1 MTATIS
7 VSKIYLRSI
16 VGIVSTSASIV
27 IYGVF
32 VAPVGDN
39 VLLGWLGIC
48 GAMVLFDK
56 PKLPE
61 VGDV

>member
-16 VGIVSTSASIV
+16 VGIVSTSIGIV
-27 IYGVF
+27 AYGVF

-39 VLLGWLGIC
+39 VLLGWLSVC

-56 PKLPE
+56 PKLPK
-61 VGDV
+61 VDDV